1 MIKKF
6 RLLSL
11 LVCLGF
17 VSGSC
22 TEDSAPPVSDQVW
35 STSISKSIKR
45 AAAES
50 KPVLIDFGADWC
62 KPCKRMH
69 TEVFVDKAI
78 EKRLRTQFVPV
89 MVDATDMTPQIS
101 KLVRKYR
108 VSTLPTIV
116 FLNSKGQFLSD
127 QSLVGFAT
135 IQELDTRLSQV
146 TKLTAQP

>member
-6 RLLSL
+6 RWLSL
-11 LVCLGF
+11 LICLGF

-22 TEDSAPPVSDQVW
+22 TEHSAPPATDEVW

-69 TEVFVDKAI
+69 SEVFVDKAI
-78 EKRLRTQFVPV
+78 EKRLRTQFIPV
-89 MVDATDMTPQIS
+89 LVDATDMTPQIS

-127 QSLVGFAT
+127 QSLVGFTT
-135 IQELDTRLSQV
+135 IQELDARLSRV